1 MKKIKFYLL
10 IIFLFFLII
19 EFFSFISIKIIAK
32 KVDHYI
38 FWFDKEYNPKIVEN
52 YSEFIPYSRNKIDF
66 SEINNYI
73 LKDENSLFFSVI
85 EDFNITNK
93 ENILIQGDSWAQI
106 ASKKKIFSNLKKFSE
121 NHNVGIINSGVASY
135 SPSPMT
141 SQLYILEKEFNIK
154 PSIIIAIIDQTDIG
168 DELYRY
174 RTLDKNSF
182 SYALTNFQKKFFID
196 SKEKIKRFNFF
207 TFKLLDIA
215 YSYFLFQKKIYG
227 FDTFN
232 TTKIILK
239 KLRSK
244 LFGLPIV
251 LSPLKFGIN
260 ETEKNI
266 FKSKINNYVNLSF
279 QNSNLKKIYFVTH
292 PHIKHLD
299 NKFKTN
305 VRTIIDEVIN
315 ENNNNKL
322 VHLDF
327 EILNKSFDK
336 KIFLKGDEFS
346 HLTEDAFANYYYPR
360 IFSKIEF

>member
-10 IIFLFFLII
+10 VIFLFFLII
-19 EFFSFISIKIIAK
+19 EFVSFIFIKIISK

-38 FWFDKEYNPKIVEN
+38 FWLDKEYNPKILEK

-73 LKDENSLFFSVI
+73 LQDENSSFFSVI
-85 EDFNITNK
+85 KDFNINNK

-106 ASKKKIFSNLKKFSE
+106 ANKKRIFTNLKKFSE
-121 NHNVGIINSGVASY
+121 DHKVGIINSGVDSY

-141 SQLYILEKEFNIK
+141 SQLYILEKEFNIT
-154 PSIIIAIIDQTDIG
+154 PSIIIAIIDQTDLG

-182 SYALTNFQKKFFID
+182 SYALTNIQKKFLID
-196 SKEKIKRFNFF
+196 SREKIKRFNLF
-207 TFKLLDIA
+207 TFKLFDVA
-215 YSYFLFQKKIYG
+215 NSYFLLQKKIYG
-227 FDTFN
+227 FDTLH

-239 KLRSK
+239 KIRSK

-279 QNSNLKKIYFVTH
+279 QNSKLKKIYFVTH
-292 PHIKHLD
+292 PHIKHLN
-299 NKFKTN
+299 NKYKTN
-305 VRTIIDEVIN
+305 VKTIIDEAIN
-315 ENNNNKL
+315 ENDNNKL

-327 EILNKSFDK
+327 EIINKSFDK

-346 HLTEDAFANYYYPR
+346 HLTEDAYANYFYPK